1 MAKKRK
7 QDVPKYIQAKFKK
20 EQYKPGDYVCMTW
33 LGGLKFGQIIETDK
47 KNEHVRYKIK
57 SYNTFYTCG
66 IQIGEYQS
74 ENTDY
79 GILLA
84 DETERRGAAAI
95 RSKATGREL
104 HEIDRRATSSI
115 PPKTTSSGQ
124 SANNSNNTNATS
136 RSRKTTKPKNA
147 VKHSSTN
154 DSKTKSKP
162 TRSKKTELDKEVQ
175 KQRDFLNG
183 FVKK

>member
-7 QDVPKYIQAKFKK
+7 QDVPKYIQSKFLR
-20 EQYKPGDYVCMTW
+20 EQYKPGDYVCITW
-33 LGGLKFGQIIETDK
+33 LGGLKFGQVVSTDK
-47 KNEHVRYKIK
+47 KHEHVRYKVK
-57 SYNTFYTCG
+57 SHGTYYTCG
-66 IQIGEYQS
+66 IQIKEFLS
-74 ENTDY
+74 ENADY
-79 GILLA
+79 GILLV

-124 SANNSNNTNATS
+124 SVNNSNNANATS
-136 RSRKTTKPKNA
+136 RRRKTTKPKNA

-162 TRSKKTELDKEVQ
+162 ARSKKTELDKEVQ